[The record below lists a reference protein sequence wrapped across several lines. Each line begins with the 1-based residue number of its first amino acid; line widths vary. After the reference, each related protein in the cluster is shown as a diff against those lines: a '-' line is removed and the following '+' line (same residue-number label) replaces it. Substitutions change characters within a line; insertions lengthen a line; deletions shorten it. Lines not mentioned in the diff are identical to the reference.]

1 MKKSQIPNLYL
12 HVIYS
17 VIIIL
22 LSVVLLYISVSDF
35 SYLNTI
41 ILGLLIFNSI
51 GIFKTINEKK

>member
-1 MKKSQIPNLYL
+1 MKSQLPNLYI

-17 VIIIL
+17 IIIIL